1 MSVREC
7 GQYHYE
13 DKNGSCWTFMWQP
26 ILEGWSAQQVLM
38 SVRNNCV
45 SATNSTQNWF
55 DTLHAI
61 GETKMYSIT
70 MPKGKNVDEIAAHW
84 IAGLLKIGKLKY
96 YRALIIVK
104 ARPSEAKDKIIFSC
118 YAAMQNELIRMTVK
132 MEARFKPEKPAPI
145 WTVKDTTIDILDSGA
160 ASNERSRDPAINL
173 LHDCLSQLAHWH
185 PFGIGGAIR

>member
-1 MSVREC
+1 MPIDKC
-7 GQYHYE
+7 GQYHFE

-26 ILEGWSAQQVLM
+26 IPEDWSAQQVLM

-45 SATNSTQNWF
+45 NATNTTQNWY

-70 MPKGKNVDEIAAHW
+70 MPPRKNVDEIVAHW
-84 IAGLLKIGKLKY
+84 IATLSELGKLKY
-96 YRALIIVK
+96 YRSLIIVK
-104 ARPSEAKDKIIFSC
+104 ARPPEAEGEIMFSC
-118 YAAMQNELIRMTVK
+118 HAAMKNELIRMTVK

-173 LHDCLSQLAHWH
+173 LHDCVEGLAVWD
-185 PFGIGGAIR
+185 FAFEGGTP